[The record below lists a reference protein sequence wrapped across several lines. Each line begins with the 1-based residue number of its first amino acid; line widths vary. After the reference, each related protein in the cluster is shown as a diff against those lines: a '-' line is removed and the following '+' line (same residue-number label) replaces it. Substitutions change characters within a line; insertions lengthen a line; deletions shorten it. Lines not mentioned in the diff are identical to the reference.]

1 MMLRLSPFRSVDALT
16 LISVINW
23 RDLLH
28 SPSVVPS
35 GLPDS
40 PSSCPLLPFLSA
52 HPFIKRWLSSHLH
65 SLNQPLSTRPC
76 DAVLFSSRLSP
87 PSAPALA
94 PVPLIYL
101 GYHLIALPVRIAG
114 PPDQIPPYGQ
124 LSSGPLNEVSR
135 PRALSLP
142 ITVSSHAKSSSPLPF
157 VSGVSDRR
165 PEQIRHQKT
174 SYGGEHSFSRGCH
187 PTGCAVVV
195 TGDLPQTA
203 NVLPP

>member
-1 MMLRLSPFRSVDALT
+1 M
-16 LISVINW
+16 
-23 RDLLH
+23 
-28 SPSVVPS
+28 
-35 GLPDS
+35 
-40 PSSCPLLPFLSA
+40 
-52 HPFIKRWLSSHLH
+52 
-65 SLNQPLSTRPC
+65 
-76 DAVLFSSRLSP
+76 
-87 PSAPALA
+87 
-94 PVPLIYL
+94 
-101 GYHLIALPVRIAG
+101 LPVRIAG

-124 LSSGPLNEVSR
+124 LSGGPLNEVSR

-174 SYGGEHSFSRGCH
+174 SYGGEHSSSRGCH

-203 NVLPP
+203 NVLPPQRTFKSFSAVRRLLKQCVFIRARCLRCFVRLFRTFCPKKFAPIRPMWK